1 MKARAILNPRAGLAA
16 TRALSALQAH
26 PAWRGIEVVTTGARG
41 DARQFAGEA
50 AAAGFEVVLSIGG
63 DGTAN
68 EAAWGLLGSDTAL
81 GLIPMGSGN
90 GLARTLGIPLDPARA
105 VETLAHAVRRRMD
118 VGLINGRPF
127 LNVAGAGFDAQV
139 GADFHAHGLR
149 GGRRGVMTYVR
160 LSLLRTWSYRAEE
173 WRLSAG
179 DGQFAG
185 RALVVAFVNGRQ
197 YGGGAVMAPG
207 ARLDD
212 GLLDVV
218 VIEDAPPL
226 EMAWNST
233 RLFLGGIE
241 KYRRYKHFPAKTAVL
256 EGGGAFVH
264 HRDGEPE
271 DAGPRLEVS
280 VDPLALGILVPAA
293 TAGDARGPFGAPEDA
308 SHPRP

>member
-16 TRALSALQAH
+16 TRAVRALESH
-26 PAWRGIEVVTTGARG
+26 PAWRGIEVLTTQARG
-41 DARQFAGEA
+41 DARTFATEA
-50 AAAGFEVVLSIGG
+50 AGAGYDTVLSIGG

-81 GLIPMGSGN
+81 GLVPMGSGN

-118 VGLINGRPF
+118 VGMVNDRPF

-149 GGRRGVMTYVR
+149 GGRRGVFTYVR
-160 LSLLRTWSYRAEE
+160 LSLRRTWSYRAEQWNLHADE
-173 WRLSAG
+173 GA
-179 DGQFAG
+179 FEG

-218 VIEDAPPL
+218 VIEDAPPF

-233 RLFLGGIE
+233 RLFLGNIE
-241 KYRRYKHFPAKTAVL
+241 RYRRYKHYPARTAKL
-256 EGGGAFVH
+256 EGPGPFVH

-271 DAGPRLEVS
+271 DAGDRLEVS
-280 VDPLALGILVPAA
+280 VQPLALTILVPAA
-293 TAGDARGPFGAPEDA
+293 TANDAAGPFASREGA
-308 SHPRP
+308 